1 MLCVITLSVYA
12 QDLTA
17 NQQKLRSEIMSFLQ
31 EEGYVPELDT
41 DGEIMFKKEGTK
53 YYIGIDNRDE
63 SPMYL
68 RISLSFLYD
77 DTYTREKVE
86 RALPELNRYKGVKTL
101 CFDESYSYRAEVY
114 LVDAE
119 HFKFIFYKLM
129 DQLDSMRK
137 ELKKICSG
145 SSLNAHNT
153 PNVRKEE
160 NLLRDPSLWQC
171 MTSSKTSISFRKNK
185 MYVKDLANYGYG
197 SAFYRLSENLRN
209 LDFQL
214 EYQIKAK
221 FAMKHASLCLAMGS
235 TPFVCHTFDMSEWG
249 DNILTVSAGTYE
261 KRQKYSSYTKL
272 TNATSSGMNTFLIKK
287 TGKNVLWSCNGYEIF
302 SKKIDA
308 DIDITLLGF
317 LIGNKHEIEVSKMD
331 LKLL

>member
-197 SAFYRLSENLRN
+197 SAFYRLSENLRK
-209 LDFQL
+209 DR
-214 EYQIKAK
+214 K
-221 FAMKHASLCLAMGS
+221 S
-235 TPFVCHTFDMSEWG
+235 V
-249 DNILTVSAGTYE
+249 V
-261 KRQKYSSYTKL
+261 
-272 TNATSSGMNTFLIKK
+272 
-287 TGKNVLWSCNGYEIF
+287 
-302 SKKIDA
+302 
-308 DIDITLLGF
+308 
-317 LIGNKHEIEVSKMD
+317 
-331 LKLL
+331 